1 MTTTTTS
8 DGHLAPRDARD
19 PEDPQLLSATQRSRW
34 ATQRKSVNSSN
45 NKRSSLLERMGH
57 KKTGSNEKNP
67 PSDGS
72 DPGNG
77 NTQPPQPNPEEQDDG
92 DDEYEEEENENRTL
106 FFNQPLPS
114 QLLDEQGNPSQTFTR
129 NKIRTAKYTP
139 LSFVP
144 KNLWFQF
151 HNVAN
156 IFFLFLVILVVS

>member
-1 MTTTTTS
+1 MTTTTTA
-8 DGHLAPRDARD
+8 DGHLAPDD
-19 PEDPQLLSATQRSRW
+19 SQHLSATQRSRW
-34 ATQRKSVNSSN
+34 ATQRKSVNSSS
-45 NKRSSLLERMGH
+45 NKRNSILDRMGH
-57 KKTGSNEKNP
+57 KKTSSNEKNP

-72 DPGNG
+72 DPPGDDG
-77 NTQPPQPNPEEQDDG
+77 QPPQANPDNQNG
-92 DDEYEEEENENRTL
+92 GEEEEEHENRTL
-106 FFNQPLPS
+106 FFNQPLPNEF
-114 QLLDEQGNPSQTFTR
+114 LDENGAPNQTFIR

>member
-1 MTTTTTS
+1 MTTTTA
-8 DGHLAPRDARD
+8 DGHLAPDD
-19 PEDPQLLSATQRSRW
+19 SQHLSATQRSRW

-45 NKRSSLLERMGH
+45 NKRNSLLERMGH

-72 DPGNG
+72 DPAGDDG
-77 NTQPPQPNPEEQDDG
+77 QPPEANPNNEDHA
-92 DDEYEEEENENRTL
+92 EEEEEHENRIL
-106 FFNQPLPS
+106 YFNQPLPAE
-114 QLLDEQGNPSQTFTR
+114 LLDETGTPSQTFTR

-156 IFFLFLVILVVS
+156 IFFLFLVILVVSLLFLLMFL